1 MKRKILSLL
10 TAFAMVFGI
19 IAAPFTT
26 ASANNENEPATPTID
41 TSVLKKVE
49 GDNTKFKT
57 KLNVHKLL
65 TAEFGNPIDHN
76 GGEYAKQ
83 DGKLKIGT
91 KTAEEI
97 ADVEFTYYKVASPQ
111 KLDEMK
117 ANPEKYDTKAEM
129 DAVVKDTKSG
139 VTAPA
144 NNKLSTTKDPDT
156 GEVKPAT
163 VDLEEGYYWFIET
176 KRPSNITKSI
186 AVPFALAV
194 PVLLDKNIQGN
205 GTPEA
210 PQYKAGDYFL
220 STVHVYP
227 KNEKEDVEM
236 AKGYVKKD
244 GKKTKI
250 DSEELTKTLTQDE
263 IQTWKDKYGS
273 EYKKYL
279 DEKEAIDARKGSA
292 IPYEVPTLLKK
303 GQKYTDASWSDRMTK
318 GLSFVKESDVTN
330 VEGSAKL
337 KLEVKFP
344 NEQAFTEVTN
354 TKNDIKYTLTEK
366 DNGFDLE
373 LKATYLETINKQ
385 LLKGNVEFKL
395 TYYAYLNGE
404 SVVDKKENNNITFIP
419 GKPNP
424 GGKITPT
431 NGEFDVKKT
440 WSDKNDNR
448 DTKVTYLLEK
458 DGKTV
463 AEVVLDGSGNIL
475 EENYITPEEG
485 KQQIKFTL
493 DGTDKYSGKFTNL
506 DNAEYTVHEFVN
518 GYEAKFTPGKNKMD
532 IKNEFNPTVITPRP
546 PKVTTYNFKFV
557 KTDGGKNRLAGAEFY
572 VTRAGENNQTE
583 YLAFDSKVNAANKGA
598 YETAETNYNK
608 AIADLNKALEKGEI
622 SADNKATINGQ
633 AYETK
638 AEAEEAITAL
648 ATTRDKAYAAMKVM
662 WTWTTEKTKGHKFVS
677 NKNGQ
682 IVVDGLAYGN
692 YELLE
697 ETPPTGFAKLSAP
710 IKFTVGTVGTTNQT
724 AYDIKYE
731 LADKTDT
738 ALEVKNKKVTIPQT
752 GGIGSLIFIV
762 AGAAIMIGAFVA
774 YKKSQAVEA

>member
-1 MKRKILSLL
+1 MALVMLVGVFSPL
-10 TAFAMVFGI
+10 TAL
-19 IAAPFTT
+19 
-26 ASANNENEPATPTID
+26 ANNANEPGGPTID
-41 TSVLKKVE
+41 TTVLKKVE
-49 GDNTKFKT
+49 GDNTKYKT

-76 GGEYAKQ
+76 GGEYTKK
-83 DGKLKIGT
+83 DGKITIGT

-97 ADVEFTYYKVASPQ
+97 AGVEFTYYKVASPQ

-129 DAVVKDTKSG
+129 DTVVADTNSG
-139 VTAPA
+139 VTAP
-144 NNKLSTTKDPDT
+144 NKNTLETTKDEN
-156 GEVKPAT
+156 GNVKPAT

-194 PVLLDKNIQGN
+194 PVLIDKDIQGN
-205 GTPEA
+205 GTAEK
-210 PQYKAGDYFL
+210 PQFKAGDYFL

-227 KNEKEDVEM
+227 KNEKEDVQM

-250 DSEELTKTLTQDE
+250 DSEALTKTLTKEQ
-263 IQTWKDKYGS
+263 IQEWKDKYGS
-273 EYKKYL
+273 EYQKYL
-279 DEKEAIDARKGSA
+279 NEKEAIDARKGSA

-303 GQKYTDASWSDRMTK
+303 GQKYTEASWSDRMTK
-318 GLSFVKESDVTN
+318 GLTFVKAADVAN
-330 VEGSAKL
+330 VEGSAAL

-344 NEQAFTEVTN
+344 NEQAFTAVDAAN
-354 TKNDIKYTLTEK
+354 YTLTEK

-373 LKATYLETINKQ
+373 LKAQYLETVNKKLQ
-385 LLKGNVEFKL
+385 SGNVEFKL

-404 SVVDKKENNNITFIP
+404 SVVDKKENNNITFTP

-431 NGEFDVKKT
+431 DGSINVKKT
-440 WSDKNDNR
+440 WSDKKDNR

-463 AEVVLDGSGNIL
+463 AEVVLDGSGKIL
-475 EENYITPEEG
+475 EENYITPAEG

-506 DNAEYTVHEFVN
+506 ENAEYTVHEFVN
-518 GYEAKFTPGKNKMD
+518 GYEAKFTPGQNSMA
-532 IKNEFNPTVITPRP
+532 IKNEFNPSIITPRP

-572 VTRAGENNQTE
+572 VTRAGENNTTE
-583 YLAFDSKVNAANKGA
+583 YLAFDSKVNADNKTA
-598 YETAETNYNK
+598 YETAEGNYNK
-608 AIADLNKALEKGEI
+608 AVADLNKALEKGQI
-622 SADNKATINGQ
+622 SAENKATINGQ
-633 AYETK
+633 QYDSKDA
-638 AEAEEAITAL
+638 AEAAIAKL
-648 ATTRDKAYAAMKVM
+648 ATTRDNAYAKMKVM
-662 WTWTTEKTKGHKFVS
+662 WTWVTDKAQGHKFVS
-677 NKNGQ
+677 NKDGQ

-697 ETPPTGFAKLSAP
+697 EKAPEGFAKLTAP
-710 IKFTVGTVGTTNQT
+710 IKFTVGTVGKEGQT
-724 AYDIKYE
+724 AYDINYKKAE
-731 LADKTDT
+731 TNAKD

-752 GGIGSLIFIV
+752 GGMGTVLFTIVGISLM
-762 AGAAIMIGAFVA
+762 AGAVIAM
-774 YKKSQAVEA
+774 KKNREEA

>member
-1 MKRKILSLL
+1 MKKRFLSLMLALAMIVGVYSPL
-10 TAFAMVFGI
+10 TAFADNG
-19 IAAPFTT
+19 T
-26 ASANNENEPATPTID
+26 EPNTPTID
-41 TSVLKKVE
+41 KSVLKKVE
-49 GDNTKFKT
+49 GDDTKYKT
-57 KLNVHKLL
+57 TLNVHKLL

-76 GGEYAKQ
+76 GGEYTKK
-83 DGKLKIGT
+83 DGKITIGT

-117 ANPEKYDTKAEM
+117 AHPEKYDTKAEM
-129 DAVVKDTKSG
+129 DAVIQDKNSG
-139 VTAPA
+139 VTAPDS
-144 NNKLSTTKDPDT
+144 NTLKTTKDETT

-163 VDLEEGYYWFIET
+163 VDLEQGYYWFIET

-194 PVLLDKNIQGN
+194 PVLLDKDIQGN
-205 GTPEA
+205 GTKEA
-210 PQYKAGDYFL
+210 PQFKAGDYFL

-250 DSEELTKTLTQDE
+250 DSEALTKTLTQDQ
-263 IQTWKDKYGS
+263 IQEWKNKYGS

-303 GQKYTDASWSDRMTK
+303 GQKYTEASWSDRMTK
-318 GLSFVKESDVTN
+318 GLTFVKAADVAN
-330 VEGSAKL
+330 VEGSAAL

-344 NEQAFTEVTN
+344 NEQAFTAVDAAN
-354 TKNDIKYTLTEK
+354 YTLTEK

-373 LKATYLETINKQ
+373 LKADYLKTINEQ

-431 NGEFDVKKT
+431 NGEFNVKKT
-440 WSDKNDNR
+440 WSDTKENR

-463 AEVVLDGSGNIL
+463 AEVVLDGSGKIL
-475 EENYITPEEG
+475 EENYITPAEG

-506 DNAEYTVHEFVN
+506 ENAEYTVHEFVN
-518 GYEAKFTPGKNKMD
+518 GYEAKFTPGTNEMA

-546 PKVTTYNFKFV
+546 PKVQTYNFKFV
-557 KTDGGKNRLAGAEFY
+557 KTDGGSNRLAGAEFY
-572 VTRAGENNQTE
+572 VTRAGENNTTE
-583 YLAFDSKVNAANKGA
+583 YLAFDKKVNTTNKKA

-608 AIADLNKALEKGEI
+608 AVADLNKALEKGEI

-638 AEAEEAITAL
+638 AAAEEAITAL

-710 IKFTVGTVGTTNQT
+710 IKFTVGTVGDKSQT
-724 AYDIKYE
+724 AYNIKYE
-731 LADKTDT
+731 LADKDNT

-752 GGIGSLIFIV
+752 GGIGTIIFTAI
-762 AGAAIMIGAFVA
+762 GLAIMASAVIAI
-774 YKKSQAVEA
+774 KKRQATEAR

>member
-1 MKRKILSLL
+1 MNKKKILSLIMALVMLVGVFSPL
-10 TAFAMVFGI
+10 TAL
-19 IAAPFTT
+19 
-26 ASANNENEPATPTID
+26 ANNANEPGGPTID
-41 TSVLKKVE
+41 TTVLKKVE
-49 GDNTKFKT
+49 GDKTKYKT

-76 GGEYAKQ
+76 GGEYTKK
-83 DGKLKIGT
+83 DGKITIGT

-117 ANPEKYDTKAEM
+117 ANPEKYDTKTEM
-129 DAVVKDTKSG
+129 DAVIADTNSG
-139 VTAPA
+139 VTAPK
-144 NNKLSTTKDPDT
+144 NNTLKTTKDT
-156 GEVKPAT
+156 SGNVQPAT

-176 KRPSNITKSI
+176 ERPSNITKSI

-194 PVLLDKNIQGN
+194 PVLLDKNIE
-205 GTPEA
+205 GTGSKA
-210 PQYKAGDYFL
+210 DPQFKAGDYFL

-250 DSEELTKTLTQDE
+250 DSEELTKTLTEDQ
-263 IQTWKDKYGS
+263 IQEWKNKYGS

-279 DEKEAIDARKGSA
+279 DEKDAIDARKGSA

-303 GQKYTDASWSDRMTK
+303 GQKYTEASWSDRMTK
-318 GLSFVKESDVTN
+318 GLTFVKAADVNN
-330 VEGSAKL
+330 VEGSAAL

-344 NEQAFTEVTN
+344 NETSFTTVGAAN
-354 TKNDIKYTLTEK
+354 YTLTEK

-373 LKATYLETINKQ
+373 LSANYLETVNKQ
-385 LLKGNVEFKL
+385 LQSGNVEFKL

-404 SVVDKKENNNITFIP
+404 SVVDKKENNNITFTP

-440 WSDKNDNR
+440 WSDKKDNR

-475 EENYITPEEG
+475 EENYIAPEEG

-493 DGTDKYSGKFTNL
+493 VGTDKYSGKFTNL
-506 DNAEYTVHEFVN
+506 ENAEYTVHEFVN
-518 GYEAKFTPGKNKMD
+518 GYEAKFTPGQNSMA
-532 IKNEFNPTVITPRP
+532 IKNEFNPSIITPRP

-557 KTDGGKNRLAGAEFY
+557 KTDGGTNRLAGAEFY

-598 YETAETNYNK
+598 YETAEKNYND
-608 AIADLNKALEKGEI
+608 AIAALNTALEKGQI
-622 SADNKATINGQ
+622 SADNKAKINGQ
-633 AYETK
+633 EYDTQTA
-638 AEAEEAITAL
+638 AEAAIKTL
-648 ATTRDKAYAAMKVM
+648 ADTRDKAYAKMKVM
-662 WTWTTEKTKGHKFVS
+662 WTWVTEKTNAHKFVS
-677 NKNGQ
+677 NKDGQ

-697 ETPPTGFAKLSAP
+697 ETAPKGFAKLSAP
-710 IKFTVGTVGTTNQT
+710 IKFTVGTVGKDKQT
-724 AYDIKYE
+724 AYNINYE
-731 LADKTDT
+731 LADTSAKD

-752 GGIGSLIFIV
+752 GGMGTVLFTIVGISLM
-762 AGAAIMIGAFVA
+762 AGAVIAM
-774 YKKSQAVEA
+774 KKNREEA

>member
-1 MKRKILSLL
+1 MNKKKILSLIMALVMLVGVFSPL
-10 TAFAMVFGI
+10 TAL
-19 IAAPFTT
+19 
-26 ASANNENEPATPTID
+26 ANNANEPGGPTID
-41 TSVLKKVE
+41 TTVLKKVE
-49 GDNTKFKT
+49 GDNTKYKT

-76 GGEYAKQ
+76 GGEYTKK
-83 DGKLKIGT
+83 DGKITIGT

-97 ADVEFTYYKVASPQ
+97 AGVEFTYYKVASPQ

-129 DAVVKDTKSG
+129 DAVVADTNSG
-139 VTAPA
+139 VTAPKD
-144 NNKLSTTKDPDT
+144 NTLETTKDEN
-156 GEVKPAT
+156 GNVKPAT

-205 GTPEA
+205 GTTEA
-210 PQYKAGDYFL
+210 PQFKAGDYFL

-227 KNEKEDVEM
+227 KNEKEDVQM
-236 AKGYVKKD
+236 AKGYVKKN
-244 GKKTKI
+244 GKVTKI
-250 DSEELTKTLTQDE
+250 DSEELTKTLTDDQ
-263 IQTWKDKYGS
+263 IQAWKDKYGS
-273 EYKKYL
+273 EYQKYL

-303 GQKYTDASWSDRMTK
+303 GQKYTEASWSDRMTK
-318 GLSFVKESDVTN
+318 GLTFVKIDDVKN
-330 VEGSAKL
+330 VEGSAAL

-344 NEQAFTEVTN
+344 NATSFTEVAATN
-354 TKNDIKYTLTEK
+354 YTLTEK

-373 LKATYLETINKQ
+373 LKADYLKTINEQ
-385 LLKGNVEFKL
+385 LQKGNVEFKL

-431 NGEFDVKKT
+431 NGEFEVKKT
-440 WSDKNDNR
+440 WSDTKENR

-463 AEVVLDGSGNIL
+463 AEVVLDGTKVL
-475 EENYITPEEG
+475 EENYVTDAEG
-485 KQQIKFTL
+485 KTKISFEL
-493 DGTDKYSGKFTNL
+493 DKTNKYSGKFKGL
-506 DNAEYTVHEFVN
+506 ENAEYTVHEFVN
-518 GYEAKFTPGKNKMD
+518 GYEAKFTPGQNSMA
-532 IKNEFNPTVITPRP
+532 IKNEFNPSIITPRP

-557 KTDGGKNRLAGAEFY
+557 KTDGGSNRLAGAEFY
-572 VTRAGENNQTE
+572 VTRAGENNTTE
-583 YLAFDSKVNAANKGA
+583 YLAFDSKVNAQNKTA

-608 AIADLNKALEKGEI
+608 AVADLNKALEKGQI
-622 SADNKATINGQ
+622 SADNKANINGQ
-633 AYETK
+633 QYDTQTA
-638 AEAEEAITAL
+638 AEAAIATL
-648 ATTRDKAYAAMKVM
+648 ADTRDKAYAKMKVM
-662 WTWTTEKTKGHKFVS
+662 WTWVTEKTQGHKFVS
-677 NKNGQ
+677 NKDGQ
-682 IVVDGLAYGN
+682 IVVDGLAYGK

-697 ETPPTGFAKLSAP
+697 EKAPEGFAKLSAP
-710 IKFTVGTVGTTNQT
+710 IKFTVGTVGQEKQT
-724 AYDIKYE
+724 AYNINYE
-731 LADKTDT
+731 LKATEGTKD

-752 GGIGSLIFIV
+752 GGMGTVLFTVVGISLM
-762 AGAAIMIGAFVA
+762 AGAVIAM
-774 YKKSQAVEA
+774 KKNREEA

>member
-1 MKRKILSLL
+1 MKKKILSLL

-19 IAAPFTT
+19 IAAPFTS
-26 ASANNENEPATPTID
+26 ASADNTSEPATPTTPTID
-41 TSVLKKVE
+41 TEVLKKVE

-57 KLNVHKLL
+57 TLNVHKLL

-76 GGEYAKQ
+76 GGEYTKK
-83 DGKLKIGT
+83 DGKLQIGT

-97 ADVEFTYYKVASPQ
+97 AGVEFTYYKVASPQ

-129 DAVVKDTKSG
+129 DEVIKDGNSG

-144 NNKLSTTKDPDT
+144 NNTLETTKDPNT

-194 PVLLDKNIQGN
+194 PVLLDKNIN
-205 GTPEA
+205 GTGSNDN
-210 PQYKAGDYFL
+210 PQFKAGDYFL

-250 DSEELTKTLTQDE
+250 DSEELTKTLTEDQVAD
-263 IQTWKDKYGS
+263 WKAKYGA

-279 DEKEAIDARKGSA
+279 DEKEAIDARKGTA

-303 GQKYTDASWSDRMTK
+303 GQKYTEASWSDRMTK
-318 GLSFVKESDVTN
+318 GLTFVKKADVNN
-330 VEGSAKL
+330 VEGSAEL

-344 NEQAFTEVTN
+344 NEQAFTTVAAEN
-354 TKNDIKYTLTEK
+354 YTLTEK

-373 LKATYLETINKQ
+373 LKASYLETINKQ
-385 LLKGNVEFKL
+385 LIKGNVEFKL

-404 SVVDKKENNNITFIP
+404 SVVDKKENNNITFTP

-440 WSDKNDNR
+440 WSDKKDNR

-475 EENYITPEEG
+475 EENYVTPAEG

-506 DNAEYTVHEFVN
+506 ENAEYTVHEFVN
-518 GYEAKFTPGKNKMD
+518 GYEAKFTPGANKMD

-583 YLAFDSKVNAANKGA
+583 YLAFDKKVNTTNKEA

-608 AIADLNKALEKGEI
+608 AVADLNKALEKGEI

-638 AEAEEAITAL
+638 AAAEEAITAL

-662 WTWTTEKTKGHKFVS
+662 WTWTTEKTKGHKFVT
-677 NKNGQ
+677 NKDGQ
-682 IVVDGLAYGN
+682 IEVDGLAYGK

-710 IKFTVGTVGTTNQT
+710 IKFTVGTVGKDTQT
-724 AYDIKYE
+724 AYNINYE
-731 LADKTDT
+731 LKKTDDKT

-762 AGAAIMIGAFVA
+762 AGLAIMAGAFVA

>member
-1 MKRKILSLL
+1 MKKRFLSLML
-10 TAFAMVFGI
+10 ALAMMVGVLSPLSAFATNG
-19 IAAPFTT
+19 
-26 ASANNENEPATPTID
+26 NEPGGPTID
-41 TSVLKKVE
+41 TEVLKKVE
-49 GDNTKFKT
+49 GDNTKYKT
-57 KLNVHKLL
+57 TLNVHKLL
-65 TAEFGNPIDHN
+65 TKDFGNPIDHN
-76 GGEYAKQ
+76 GGEYQKQ

-91 KTAEEI
+91 KEVQEI
-97 ADVEFTYYKVASPQ
+97 AGVEFTYYKVASPQ

-129 DAVVKDTKSG
+129 DKVVADKNSG
-139 VTAPA
+139 VTAPEK
-144 NNKLSTTKDPDT
+144 NTLETTKDEN
-156 GEVKPAT
+156 GNVKPAT

-194 PVLLDKNIQGN
+194 PVLLDKDIQGN
-205 GTPEA
+205 GTAEK
-210 PQYKAGDYFL
+210 PQFKAGDYFL

-227 KNEKEDVEM
+227 KNEKEDVQM

-250 DSEELTKTLTQDE
+250 DSEALTKTLTQDQ
-263 IQTWKDKYGS
+263 IQEWKDKYGS
-273 EYKKYL
+273 EYQKYL
-279 DEKEAIDARKGSA
+279 YEKEAIDARKGSA

-303 GQKYTDASWSDRMTK
+303 GQKYTEASWSDRMTK
-318 GLSFVKESDVTN
+318 GLSFVKAADVEK
-330 VEGSAKL
+330 VEGSAAL

-344 NEQAFTEVTN
+344 NEQAFTAVDAAN
-354 TKNDIKYTLTEK
+354 YTLTEK

-373 LKATYLETINKQ
+373 LEADYLKTINEKLQ
-385 LLKGNVEFKL
+385 AGNVEFKL

-404 SVVDKKENNNITFIP
+404 SVVDKKENNNITFTP

-431 NGEFDVKKT
+431 DGSIKVNKT
-440 WSDKNDNR
+440 WSDKKENR

-463 AEVVLDGSGNIL
+463 AEVVLDGSGKIL
-475 EENYITPEEG
+475 EENYITPAEG

-493 DGTDKYSGKFTNL
+493 DGNDKYSGKFTNL
-506 DNAEYTVHEFVN
+506 ENAEYTVHEFVN
-518 GYEAKFTPGKNKMD
+518 GYEAKFTPGQNSMA

-572 VTRAGENNQTE
+572 VTRAGENNTTE
-583 YLAFDSKVNAANKGA
+583 YLAFDSKINEQNKTA
-598 YETAETNYNK
+598 YETAETKYNE
-608 AIADLNKALEKGEI
+608 AVAALNKALEKGQI
-622 SADNKATINGQ
+622 SADNKATINNQ
-633 AYETK
+633 EYTSQTD
-638 AEAEEAITAL
+638 AENAIKGL
-648 ATTRDKAYAAMKVM
+648 ADTRDKAYAKMKVM
-662 WTWTTEKTKGHKFVS
+662 WTWVTDKAQGHKFVS
-677 NKNGQ
+677 NKDGQ

-697 ETPPTGFAKLSAP
+697 EKAPEGFAKLTAP
-710 IKFTVGTVGTTNQT
+710 IKFTVGTVGKDTQT
-724 AYDIKYE
+724 AYNINYE
-731 LADKTDT
+731 LNKTDKT

-752 GGIGSLIFIV
+752 GGIGTIIFTAI
-762 AGAAIMIGAFVA
+762 GLAIMASAVIAI
-774 YKKSQAVEA
+774 KKRQATEAR

>member
-1 MKRKILSLL
+1 MKKKILSLL

-19 IAAPFTT
+19 LVAPFTT
-26 ASANNENEPATPTID
+26 ASATNGNEPNTPTID
-41 TSVLKKVE
+41 TKVLKKVE
-49 GDNTKFKT
+49 GDNTKYKT
-57 KLNVHKLL
+57 TLNVHKLL

-76 GGEYAKQ
+76 GGEYKKQ
-83 DGKLKIGT
+83 DGKLTIGA
-91 KTAEEI
+91 KEVQEI
-97 ADVEFTYYKVASPQ
+97 AGVEFTYYKVASPQ

-117 ANPEKYDTKAEM
+117 ANPEKYDTKTEM
-129 DAVVKDTKSG
+129 DAVVADKKSG

-144 NNKLSTTKDPDT
+144 NNTLETTKDETT
-156 GEVKPAT
+156 GEIKPAT

-194 PVLLDKNIQGN
+194 PVLLGENIQGN
-205 GTPEA
+205 GSAEK
-210 PQYKAGDYFL
+210 PQYKAGEHFL

-250 DSEELTKTLTQDE
+250 DSEELTKTLTEEQVTE
-263 IQTWKDKYGS
+263 WKNKYGS

-303 GQKYTDASWSDRMTK
+303 GQKYTEASWSDRMTK
-318 GLSFVKESDVTN
+318 GLSFVKESDVAN
-330 VEGSAKL
+330 VEGSEKL
-337 KLEVKFP
+337 KLEVKLP
-344 NEQAFTEVTN
+344 NKTAFQNVEEN
-354 TKNDIKYTLTEK
+354 NYKLTEK

-373 LKATYLETINKQ
+373 LKADYVKEINKQ
-385 LLKGNVEFKL
+385 LLTGNVEFKL
-395 TYYAYLNGE
+395 TYYAYVNGE
-404 SVVDKKENNNITFIP
+404 AVVDKKENNNITFIP

-440 WSDKNDNR
+440 WSDKKDNR
-448 DTKVTYLLEK
+448 NTKVTYLLEK

-518 GYEAKFTPGKNKMD
+518 GYEAKFKPGKNEMA
-532 IKNEFNPTVITPRP
+532 IKNEYNPTVITPRP

-557 KTDGGKNRLAGAEFY
+557 KTDGDKNRLAGAEFY

-583 YLAFDSKVNAANKGA
+583 YLAFDKKVNQTNKEA

-622 SADNKATINGQ
+622 SAENKATINGQ
-633 AYETK
+633 QYESK
-638 AEAEEAITAL
+638 DAAEAAIATL
-648 ATTRDKAYAAMKVM
+648 ATTRDKAYAKMKVM
-662 WTWTTEKTKGHKFVS
+662 WTWTTTKDNGHKFVS
-677 NKNGQ
+677 NKDGQ
-682 IVVDGLAYGN
+682 IEVDGLAYGN

-697 ETPPTGFAKLSAP
+697 ETPPEGFAKLSAP
-710 IKFTVGTVGTTNQT
+710 IKFTVGTVGENTQT
-724 AYDIKYE
+724 AYNINYKKAETSAKD
-731 LADKTDT
+731 

-762 AGAAIMIGAFVA
+762 AGLAIMTGAFVA
-774 YKKSQAVEA
+774 YKRSQAVEA

>member
-1 MKRKILSLL
+1 MKKRFLSLML
-10 TAFAMVFGI
+10 ALAMIVGVLSPLSAFAD
-19 IAAPFTT
+19 TT
-26 ASANNENEPATPTID
+26 SEPAAGPTID
-41 TSVLKKVE
+41 TNVLKKVE
-49 GDNTKFKT
+49 DDNTKFKT
-57 KLNVHKLL
+57 TLNVHKLL
-65 TAEFGNPIDHN
+65 TAEFGKLIDHN
-76 GGEYAKQ
+76 GGEYTKK
-83 DGKLKIGT
+83 DGKITIGT
-91 KTAEEI
+91 NTAEEI

-117 ANPEKYDTKAEM
+117 AHPEKYDTKAEM
-129 DAVVKDTKSG
+129 DAVIQDKNSG
-139 VTAPA
+139 VTAPDS
-144 NNKLSTTKDPDT
+144 NTLKTTKDETT

-163 VDLEEGYYWFIET
+163 VDLEQGYYWFIET

-194 PVLLDKNIQGN
+194 PVLLDEDIQGN
-205 GTPEA
+205 GTKEA
-210 PQYKAGDYFL
+210 PQFKAGDYFL

-250 DSEELTKTLTQDE
+250 DSEALTKTLTQDQ
-263 IQTWKDKYGS
+263 IQEWKNKYGS

-303 GQKYTDASWSDRMTK
+303 GQKYTEASWSDRMTK
-318 GLSFVKESDVTN
+318 GLTFVKAADVAN
-330 VEGSAKL
+330 VEGSAAL

-344 NEQAFTEVTN
+344 TKQAFTAV
-354 TKNDIKYTLTEK
+354 DAAKYTLTEK

-373 LKATYLETINKQ
+373 LKADYLKTINEQ

-431 NGEFDVKKT
+431 NGEFNVKKT
-440 WSDKNDNR
+440 WSDTKENR

-463 AEVVLDGSGNIL
+463 AEVVLDGSGKIL
-475 EENYITPEEG
+475 EENYITPAEG

-506 DNAEYTVHEFVN
+506 ENAEYTVHEFVN
-518 GYEAKFTPGKNKMD
+518 GYEAKFTPGQNSMA

-546 PKVTTYNFKFV
+546 PKVQTYNFKFV
-557 KTDGGKNRLAGAEFY
+557 KTDGGSNRLAGAEFY
-572 VTRAGENNQTE
+572 VTRAGENNTTE
-583 YLAFDSKVNAANKGA
+583 YLAFDSKVNATNKGN
-598 YETAETNYNK
+598 YETAETKYNE
-608 AIADLNKALEKGEI
+608 AVAALNKALEKGQI
-622 SADNKATINGQ
+622 SADNKATINNQ
-633 AYETK
+633 EYTSQTD
-638 AEAEEAITAL
+638 AENAIKGL
-648 ATTRDKAYAAMKVM
+648 ADTRDKAYAKMKVM
-662 WTWTTEKTKGHKFVS
+662 WTWVTGKTKGHKFVS
-677 NKNGQ
+677 NKDGQ
-682 IVVDGLAYGN
+682 IVVDGLAYGK

-697 ETPPTGFAKLSAP
+697 EKAPEGFAKLTAP
-710 IKFTVGTVGTTNQT
+710 IKFTVGTVGTEGQT
-724 AYDIKYE
+724 AYNINYE
-731 LADKTDT
+731 LADKDKNKKD

-752 GGIGSLIFIV
+752 GGIGTIIFTAI
-762 AGAAIMIGAFVA
+762 GLAIMASAVIAI
-774 YKKSQAVEA
+774 KKRQATEAR

>member
-1 MKRKILSLL
+1 MKKRFLSLML
-10 TAFAMVFGI
+10 ALAMIVGVLSPLSAFAD
-19 IAAPFTT
+19 TT
-26 ASANNENEPATPTID
+26 SEPAAGPTID
-41 TSVLKKVE
+41 TKVLKKVE
-49 GDNTKFKT
+49 GDDTKYKT
-57 KLNVHKLL
+57 TLNVHKLL
-65 TAEFGNPIDHN
+65 TKDFGNPIDHN
-76 GGEYAKQ
+76 GGEYQKQ

-91 KTAEEI
+91 KEVQEI
-97 ADVEFTYYKVASPQ
+97 AGVEFTYYKVASPQ

-129 DAVVKDTKSG
+129 DAVVKDTNSG
-139 VTAPA
+139 VTAPE
-144 NNKLSTTKDPDT
+144 NNTLSTTKDAS
-156 GEVKPAT
+156 GNVKPAT

-194 PVLLDKNIQGN
+194 PVLLGEDIV
-205 GTPEA
+205 GTGSKKE
-210 PQYKAGDYFL
+210 PQFKAGDYFL

-227 KNEKEDVEM
+227 KNEKEDVQM

-250 DSEELTKTLTQDE
+250 DSEALTKTLTKEQ
-263 IQTWKDKYGS
+263 IQEWKDKYGS
-273 EYKKYL
+273 EYQKYL

-318 GLSFVKESDVTN
+318 GLSFVKESDVAN
-330 VEGSAKL
+330 VEGSEKL

-344 NEQAFTEVTN
+344 NAQDFTAVDAAN
-354 TKNDIKYTLTEK
+354 YTLTEK

-373 LKATYLETINKQ
+373 LKANYLETINEQ
-385 LLKGNVEFKL
+385 LQKGNVEFKL

-404 SVVDKKENNNITFIP
+404 SIVDKKENNNITFTP

-431 NGEFDVKKT
+431 DGELNVKKT
-440 WSDKNDNR
+440 WSDTKKNR

-475 EENYITPEEG
+475 EENYITPAEG

-493 DGTDKYSGKFTNL
+493 DGTDRYSGKFTNL
-506 DNAEYTVHEFVN
+506 ENAEYTVHEFVN
-518 GYEAKFTPGKNKMD
+518 GYEAKFTPGQNSMA

-546 PKVTTYNFKFV
+546 PKVQTYNFKFV
-557 KTDGGKNRLAGAEFY
+557 KTDGGSNRLAGAEFY
-572 VTRAGENNQTE
+572 VTRAGENNTTE
-583 YLAFDSKVNAANKGA
+583 YLAFDSKVNADNKTA

-608 AIADLNKALEKGEI
+608 AVAALNKALEKGQI
-622 SADNKATINGQ
+622 SADNKANINGTEYDTQ
-633 AYETK
+633 AAAET
-638 AEAEEAITAL
+638 AITSL

-677 NKNGQ
+677 NKDGQ
-682 IVVDGLAYGN
+682 IEVDGLAYGK

-697 ETPPTGFAKLSAP
+697 ETPPTGFAKLTAP
-710 IKFTVGTVGTTNQT
+710 IKFTVGTVGKEGQT
-724 AYDIKYE
+724 AYDINYKKAE
-731 LADKTDT
+731 TTVKD

-752 GGIGSLIFIV
+752 GGIGTIIFTAI
-762 AGAAIMIGAFVA
+762 GLAIMASAVIAI
-774 YKKSQAVEA
+774 KKRQATEAR